1 MLVEWRLGFLG
12 SGAQFTVNYFSFFI
26 GCISRLKHKGLFV
39 GNLVLMTAF
48 LAQYGSRKDRRL
60 DLVGF
65 VIMNFVVWEMK
76 EI

>member
-12 SGAQFTVNYFSFFI
+12 SGAQFTVKYYGFII
-26 GCISRLKHKGLFV
+26 GCTSRLKHKGLFV
-39 GNLVLMTAF
+39 GNLVLMTVF

-65 VIMNFVVWEMK
+65 MLMNFAAWEMK

>member
-12 SGAQFTVNYFSFFI
+12 SGAQFSFII
-26 GCISRLKHKGLFV
+26 GCTSRLKHKGLFV
-39 GNLVLMTAF
+39 GNLVLMTVF

-65 VIMNFVVWEMK
+65 MLMNFAAWEMK